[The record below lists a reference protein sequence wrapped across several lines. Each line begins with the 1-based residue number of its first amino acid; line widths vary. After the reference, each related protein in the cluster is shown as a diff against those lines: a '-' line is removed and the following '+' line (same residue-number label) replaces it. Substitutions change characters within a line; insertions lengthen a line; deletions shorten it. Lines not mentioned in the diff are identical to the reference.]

1 MESSSIIDQPPC
13 LMNWCLSVS
22 VILFSKSIASAC
34 NFFQSVF
41 LLLSLIS
48 FLISS
53 KVISPAPKSS
63 ITSGPDFCYLFLR
76 TSIVYIAASWQT
88 REVPFA
94 MLLCLYLI
102 RKLLRNLPWQVS
114 LFPGK
119 PSGLPPSLSCSL
131 FLWWRASFQS
141 LYRKSPKVH
150 DALMNELRG
159 EEGRC
164 LIVFTPF
171 RE

>member
-13 LMNWCLSVS
+13 LMNWHLSVS
-22 VILFSKSIASAC
+22 VILFSKPIASAC
-34 NFFQSVF
+34 SFFQSVF

-63 ITSGPDFCYLFLR
+63 ITSGPDFFYLFLR
-76 TSIVYIAASWQT
+76 TSIVYIAAPWQT
-88 REVPFA
+88 REAPFA

-131 FLWWRASFQS
+131 FYDEGPHSNS
-141 LYRKSPKVH
+141 IITNPPKF
-150 DALMNELRG
+150 MTR
-159 EEGRC
+159 
-164 LIVFTPF
+164 
-171 RE
+171 